1 MSPVSLNE
9 KLKIIWSV
17 ISSSPLYLI
26 FFVAIALLVY
36 LFSTTSSFNKKQS
49 RKTYILVYSAFF
61 IYLAIQYG
69 GSLSTLIDY
78 AVNQVFIGYYFPNI
92 VIYILIL
99 LIATIITLVTIFRKN
114 TTRILKILNSV
125 VYGFLVYFLILILS
139 VVNNLKIDVFDLKQ
153 LYSSNKV
160 RSLLEI
166 SMFLFVIWV
175 LVLIVYRFICKYQEK
190 KREASKEEFTN
201 YNVIHNFEDN
211 KVLSPRK
218 SYTYFEEPVVKQ
230 PEVVKEKKEEPFT
243 LDEYKLMLKVLKE
256 EKQKEQQQNNSLSE
270 LNYLYQRMGE

>member
-166 SMFLFVIWV
+166 SMFLFVVWI
-175 LVLIVYRFICKYQEK
+175 LVLIVYRFICIYQEK

>member
-9 KLKIIWSV
+9 KIKIIWSV

-166 SMFLFVIWV
+166 SMLLFVVWV
-175 LVLIVYRFICKYQEK
+175 LVLIVYHFIRKYQEK

-230 PEVVKEKKEEPFT
+230 PEIVKEKKEEPFT

>member
-9 KLKIIWSV
+9 KIKIIWSV

-166 SMFLFVIWV
+166 SMLLFVVWV
-175 LVLIVYRFICKYQEK
+175 LVLIVYHFICKYQEK

-230 PEVVKEKKEEPFT
+230 PEIVKEKKEEPFT

-256 EKQKEQQQNNSLSE
+256 EKEKEQQQNNSLSE

>member
-9 KLKIIWSV
+9 KIKIIWSV

-166 SMFLFVIWV
+166 SMLLFVVWV
-175 LVLIVYRFICKYQEK
+175 LVLIVYHFICKYQEK

-230 PEVVKEKKEEPFT
+230 PEIVKEKKEEPFT